1 MTLKLDAQGKK
12 DVLKTESLQ
21 ELFPREKSAGALLK
35 PNISQHG
42 TSQTEVRTWLPP
54 ISSKSPLQYFYRSFY
69 SMPILCLI
77 LFPHIFTRKTSRN
90 PKKFPHPPIIAAL
103 RSTLS
108 STSRAAISRSS
119 ASFPSGPVS
128 SGQSWSV
135 GSGGSCNQTWHT
147 NTLPT
152 KGPVIYMST
161 GLSVTILNYHPL
173 QCVEPLHLPPMAYPP
188 NSSCCKGSVFP
199 LRTAWSTSF
208 ASVVD
213 AGRPGCV
220 CAAAAAWEALAGE
233 RLPRSPTWRGEER
246 LLKWRWSVTWN
257 F

>member
-1 MTLKLDAQGKK
+1 MEPLKLRLEHG
-12 DVLKTESLQ
+12 
-21 ELFPREKSAGALLK
+21 FPQSHQ
-35 PNISQHG
+35 NHH
-42 TSQTEVRTWLPP
+42 
-54 ISSKSPLQYFYRSFY
+54 FN
-69 SMPILCLI
+69 
-77 LFPHIFTRKTSRN
+77 IFTNHFIQCQSYVSSFFPICSLGKLYRN

-128 SGQSWSV
+128 SGQSWNV

-152 KGPVIYMST
+152 KGPEIYMST
-161 GLSVTILNYHPL
+161 GLSLTILNYHPL
-173 QCVEPLHLPPMAYPP
+173 QCVEPLHLPPMPP
-188 NSSCCKGSVFP
+188 PPLNSSCCKGSVFP

-220 CAAAAAWEALAGE
+220 CAAAVAWEALAGE
-233 RLPRSPTWRGEER
+233 RLPRSPT
-246 LLKWRWSVTWN
+246 
-257 F
+257 